1 MYSVFSL
8 TGNGKRRHH
17 KKISI
22 AKFLPRNT
30 VAACKNKEPGGRFN
44 RGIQEGKIK
53 LRDMPAQQ
61 SVASAVVPSRRAN
74 RSKLPSPG
82 KVRIHSRKE
91 EKIHRSVGGA
101 GCGWYI
107 ADQYNCTL
115 VLINNRR
122 WEQKK
127 ARNAA
132 TNTTHK

>member
-1 MYSVFSL
+1 MYSAFSL
-8 TGNGKRRHH
+8 TGRKAPYY

-22 AKFLPRNT
+22 AKFLPCNT
-30 VAACKNKEPGGRFN
+30 VATCKNKELGGRFN

-91 EKIHRSVGGA
+91 EKNPSGAWVGPGA
-101 GCGWYI
+101 GGILQINTI
-107 ADQYNCTL
+107 A
-115 VLINNRR
+115 R
-122 WEQKK
+122 
-127 ARNAA
+127 
-132 TNTTHK
+132 

>member
-1 MYSVFSL
+1 
-8 TGNGKRRHH
+8 
-17 KKISI
+17 
-22 AKFLPRNT
+22 
-30 VAACKNKEPGGRFN
+30 
-44 RGIQEGKIK
+44 
-53 LRDMPAQQ
+53 MPAQQ
-61 SVASAVVPSRRAN
+61 SVASAVVPSRAGPIVAN
-74 RSKLPSPG
+74 FHPPVKSGYILEK
-82 KVRIHSRKE
+82 RK
-91 EKIHRSVGGA
+91 KIHRDVGGA